1 MSKVTVTTVTTT
13 CDSCHITTTD
23 ASTWFRSNLV
33 LNDNDG
39 TEVNKDLDFCP
50 TCVETKGWPEL
61 YKEVGQ
67 TIDV

>member
-1 MSKVTVTTVTTT
+1 MSKVTITIVTTT
-13 CDSCHITTTD
+13 CDSCLTSTTD
-23 ASTWFRSNLV
+23 ATTWFRSNVTLTE
-33 LNDNDG
+33 NDG
-39 TEVNKDLDFCP
+39 AALNKDLDFCP